1 MFECRPRRRALG
13 TCTEEHF
20 PIRGRLANGLG
31 VLHGTQEL
39 LSLSS
44 TTSLSLNGN
53 GAGNKKQLP
62 YLFHLL
68 RVDGNG
74 DVANDL
80 LFLKKNPIPS
90 KFLAIK
96 KKRGG
101 NVLTW
106 PSNLAMSAGGVKR
119 IAECWIRS
127 QRQGTIDRVD
137 GGGRKKI
144 RRRRNGADERE
155 RSESNQE
162 SSILGADGVCK

>member
-1 MFECRPRRRALG
+1 MTDASEPQADGGQSLDEFLIIKKTNRIALFECRPRRRALG

-80 LFLKKNPIPS
+80 LFLKKKSHSVQIFGHKEEKGRECS
-90 KFLAIK
+90 YLAVES
-96 KKRGG
+96 G
-101 NVLTW
+101 NV
-106 PSNLAMSAGGVKR
+106 
-119 IAECWIRS
+119 
-127 QRQGTIDRVD
+127 
-137 GGGRKKI
+137 GGRSKEN
-144 RRRRNGADERE
+144 R
-155 RSESNQE
+155 
-162 SSILGADGVCK
+162 